1 MINIISTEWDCN
13 IENVEFTIK
22 IPKDFDQIKVNFPM
36 GYKGTNYYEDVE
48 YEINDNLISGMV
60 RKDKIIG
67 NALNTYEW
75 LTVRIEFPEG
85 YFQGERKVFDS
96 TLIIIM
102 VLSGGVIVGL
112 LEGSILFIKYGK
124 RDSFILVSEY
134 TVPDDLTPNR
144 LFI

>member
-22 IPKDFDQIKVNFPM
+22 ILKDFDQIKVNFPM
-36 GYKGTNYYEDVE
+36 GYKGSTYYENVE
-48 YEINDNLISGMV
+48 YEINNNLISGMV

-67 NALNTYEW
+67 NALNTYEG

-85 YFQGERKVFDS
+85 YFQGERKVFDP
-96 TLIIIM
+96 TLIIII

-112 LEGSILFIKYGK
+112 LEGLILFIKYGK

-134 TVPDDLTPNR
+134 TVPDDLIPNR